1 MRKSKTNAQKIR
13 NRYAQLVVRAGDHNK
28 AEILYEYDR
37 AMDRLARLYL
47 FANSA
52 PSEDE
57 IEIQERSERLAKDD
71 LLNFS
76 VHCRRLFEITKA
88 FPLAKAIRIPT
99 CKFEKNANSFIRRS
113 SHKPGE
119 TVWKII
125 NAALHHDKM
134 QIWTSSWDVDIRVFS
149 IEPVKALTTP
159 RQRFRPVVILGSDKV
174 KMICFELRVLVKEI
188 GEEILEPLV
197 EALSSKGVYVEL
209 DMREF

>member
-1 MRKSKTNAQKIR
+1 
-13 NRYAQLVVRAGDHNK
+13 
-28 AEILYEYDR
+28 
-37 AMDRLARLYL
+37 
-47 FANSA
+47 
-52 PSEDE
+52 
-57 IEIQERSERLAKDD
+57 
-71 LLNFS
+71 
-76 VHCRRLFEITKA
+76 
-88 FPLAKAIRIPT
+88 
-99 CKFEKNANSFIRRS
+99 
-113 SHKPGE
+113 
-119 TVWKII
+119 
-125 NAALHHDKM
+125 M